1 MNEKNF
7 DVVIYGATGFTGKL
21 VVEYMLKQYG
31 NDNSISWA
39 MAGRSHEK
47 LLAVKEKLGVPAEI
61 SLLTVDSEDKTSIT
75 DMVKQTKCVLTTVG
89 PYQLYGSDLIEECAS
104 HGTDYVDLCGE
115 PGWMYE
121 MIAAHSEA
129 AKASGARI
137 IFSCGFD
144 SIPFD
149 LGVLYAQEEAVKR
162 YGKPSTNVRGR
173 VRVMD
178 GEFSGGTAAS
188 LGATM
193 ASLKVKPELL
203 SVLINPFS
211 LSEGFNG
218 PEQAPD
224 NAPIYDEKLQ
234 TWVAPFFMAPINT
247 KNVHRSN
254 ALMNHSYGKDFSYN
268 EMWVSGPGDEGKAV
282 AEMVASVNFMNDAP
296 EPGEGPS
303 RESREKGS
311 YDILFCADMN
321 EESVHVSVK
330 GDMDPGYGSTS
341 KMITESAICLVR
353 ECDDLVGGIYT
364 PASSMGNK
372 LIKRL
377 QANAGLTFLIES

>member
-61 SLLTVDSEDKTSIT
+61 ALLTVDSEDKTSIT

-121 MIAAHSEA
+121 MIEAHSEA